1 MKNPRNS
8 DKTNSK
14 RMKNYFLPEELRI
27 FREMADSTWGQYMYD
42 MQLEYFVIPT
52 SKEAIKEDQDHV
64 KRTQLQTEE
73 GPTGQRWYN
82 LTFQKDNNY
91 N

>member
-14 RMKNYFLPEELRI
+14 RMPEELRI

-64 KRTQLQTEE
+64 KRTQLQIEE
-73 GPTGQRWYN
+73 DPTGQRWYN
-82 LTFQKDNNY
+82 LTFQKDNKY